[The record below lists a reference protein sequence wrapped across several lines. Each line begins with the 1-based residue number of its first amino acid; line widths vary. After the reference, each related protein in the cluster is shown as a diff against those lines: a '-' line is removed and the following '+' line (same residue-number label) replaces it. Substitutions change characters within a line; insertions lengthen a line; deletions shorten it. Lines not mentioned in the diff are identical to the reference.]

1 MLVRC
6 DESADSVFMLH
17 DSQNVQSNNLPLVV
31 LLYEIWILAHWRQE
45 TLGFV
50 FGAAMLHATKK
61 MATKYAKEEWDN
73 QWHSLRTINF
83 GSFASFIRSRLFSKA

>member
-17 DSQNVQSNNLPLVV
+17 DSQNVQSNSLPLVV

-50 FGAAMLHATKK
+50 FGATMLHATEK
-61 MATKYAKEEWDN
+61 MATKCAKEERDT
-73 QWHSLRTINF
+73 QLHVLRTINF
-83 GSFASFIRSRLFSKA
+83 GSSASFIRSRLLGKA